1 MKHTYFIS
9 PAGIARI
16 KKKMIRQF
24 VPIFLFIALFGFV
37 SWWFVLRPAL
47 HFDNTMR
54 HIPGF
59 VMLAIVPVITIL
71 YILKI
76 RRAQRNLNDLSVNLD
91 DLFVTSKNFLGT
103 EFTIAYTDITSIEKI
118 GDSYFLKTSDWKRFI
133 ELFPETENREQLLAL
148 IYKKRPDLK
157 ETA

>member
-1 MKHTYFIS
+1 MKHTYFVS

-16 KKKMIRQF
+16 KKKMVRQF
-24 VPIFLFIALFGFV
+24 VPIFLFIALFLFL
-37 SWWFVLRPAL
+37 SWWFFIRPAL
-47 HFDNTMR
+47 EAVPMR
-54 HIPGF
+54 HHFPGYIMVAIAV
-59 VMLAIVPVITIL
+59 VMTVL

-76 RRAQRNLNDLSVNLD
+76 RRALKNLNDLSVNLD

-103 EFTIAYTDITSIEKI
+103 EFTIAYTDITGIEKT

-148 IYKKRPDLK
+148 IYRKRPDLK
-157 ETA
+157 TES